1 MTSQAFSLGSPVYV
15 RYKDHVLFKNLEQPL
30 EEAVERETIGWLSKE
45 TSRIILVEH
54 NRTTPNLQPCNGQS
68 IGLVTLKNCIAR
80 AIGSALQKPIACG
93 IISQVKEAS

>member
-1 MTSQAFSLGSPVYV
+1 MTSQDLSLGSPVYE

-30 EEAVERETIGWLSKE
+30 EESVERETIGCLSKA

-54 NRTTPNLQPCNGQS
+54 NRTTTNLQPCKGQS
-68 IGLVTLKNCIAR
+68 TGLITLKNCIAR
-80 AIGSALQKPIACG
+80 AIGPALQKPIACG